1 MSIGQVRGGSHNGTV
16 LVGFPQYSRVGARR
30 LGSVGIGRGIQTP
43 GNLPYPG
50 DRVPPSLVPR
60 RYAGTPARHFYDV
73 LAVANAPEPS
83 LKLGDACGEGG
94 GNRVSVFEP
103 SLREFEAGGDRPA

>member
-1 MSIGQVRGGSHNGTV
+1 M
-16 LVGFPQYSRVGARR
+16 PQIRELKSYRMGEVKQAVAR
-30 LGSVGIGRGIQTP
+30 
-43 GNLPYPG
+43 
-50 DRVPPSLVPR
+50 SLVPR

-94 GNRVSVFEP
+94 GNRVAVFEP
-103 SLREFEAGGDRPA
+103 SLREFEAGDDRPA